1 MKRFVVA
8 CAACVAAGWGAMA
21 AGTDGDN
28 PIRLAFVGNS
38 ITRHPPRAELGWTN
52 DWGMAASAADK
63 DYVHLVARG
72 LEKRT
77 GRKVAFKIY
86 GSFWLEREYGNEEK
100 TRDALQGVV
109 SNRPEIVV
117 LAYGENVGGLTNAA
131 NIATYER
138 SYRRTVRMMKD
149 IGARV
154 VVRTPFWDMPH
165 QREVLR
171 RIAREEHVLFADCSD
186 LGQKPEMRADGR
198 FKHGGVAY
206 HPYDTGMAAMADRI
220 LAALVRNAAE
230 TAEMSVDF
238 TQPCGELKRLNGIV
252 NTIKLTQYANS
263 RIRAE
268 YAALE
273 PPYVRF
279 HDAALTNPG
288 AEVMDVS
295 RIFPLF
301 HLDENDPRNYDF
313 RPTDDLLALTRSFCT
328 EIEFKIG
335 ESIEHYEHRYRV
347 NPPTDRAKYARIC
360 LNIIRH
366 YNEGWADG
374 FRWNIRRW
382 SVWEEP
388 DNTKL
393 FNGDF
398 RKEFFPLYAEI
409 VRAIKEKYPDYQ
421 VGGCATRG
429 REMFRAEQFVSYCRE
444 QKLPLDFCSIT
455 DYRRALEPMFAVG
468 DELRRILDT
477 NGFSRTTIDLAE
489 WHYEPANWTPA
500 PGRDRMEVYR
510 ELTGANGGAFT
521 ASMLLLGQ
529 DSVYDRMLY
538 YLADDDGGFWGLRGG
553 EGGELNSHWYALKAF
568 ADLSRL
574 RHRVKTSAP
583 RERGYAAAATRAE
596 DGRAALMVAA
606 FCPSDSE
613 PVRVSVKGAGRPTEV
628 LLEDGEAH
636 RLSACDGWTFADGTL
651 TLPNAGRSAV
661 WLVTFG
667 GYRVLRLPHLE
678 GGKIAPKTDWT
689 RSDLVDED
697 GRLAFAFVV
706 PREMIV
712 RGSPLIERIRALT
725 RKTFGAVPEVY
736 GDDDNEKTSQAP
748 ALIAL
753 GMVGPI
759 RHPKLLAARFADDEE
774 AYAWLETLFRE
785 VK

>member
-1 MKRFVVA
+1 MKGLASLV
-8 CAACVAAGWGAMA
+8 
-21 AGTDGDN
+21 
-28 PIRLAFVGNS
+28 PIL
-38 ITRHPPRAELGWTN
+38 
-52 DWGMAASAADK
+52 SAAT
-63 DYVHLVARG
+63 LG
-72 LEKRT
+72 
-77 GRKVAFKIY
+77 
-86 GSFWLEREYGNEEK
+86 
-100 TRDALQGVV
+100 
-109 SNRPEIVV
+109 
-117 LAYGENVGGLTNAA
+117 
-131 NIATYER
+131 ATE
-138 SYRRTVRMMKD
+138 
-149 IGARV
+149 
-154 VVRTPFWDMPH
+154 
-165 QREVLR
+165 L
-171 RIAREEHVLFADCSD
+171 
-186 LGQKPEMRADGR
+186 
-198 FKHGGVAY
+198 
-206 HPYDTGMAAMADRI
+206 
-220 LAALVRNAAE
+220 
-230 TAEMSVDF
+230 SVDF
-238 TQPCGELKRLNGIV
+238 TQSCGELKRLNGVV
-252 NTIKLTQYANS
+252 NSIKLTQYANP
-263 RIRAE
+263 RIRSE
-268 YAALE
+268 FAALE
-273 PPYVRF
+273 VPYVRF
-279 HDAALTNPG
+279 HDAALANPG
-288 AEVMDVS
+288 AQVMDVS

-313 RPTDDLLALTRSFCT
+313 RPTDDLLALTRGFCT

-374 FRWNIRRW
+374 FRWGIRRW

-398 RKEFFPLYAEI
+398 NKEFFPLYAEI
-409 VRAIKEKYPDYQ
+409 ARAIKGRYPDCE

-455 DYRRALEPMFAVG
+455 DYRRTLEPMFAVG

-477 NGFSRTTIDLAE
+477 NGFNRTTIDLAE

-500 PGRDRMEVYR
+500 PGRARVEVGR
-510 ELTGANGGAFT
+510 ELAGVNGGAFT

-538 YLADDDGGFWGLRGG
+538 YHASGDGGFWGLRGG

-568 ADLSRL
+568 ADLARL

-596 DGRAALMVAA
+596 DGRAALLVAA
-606 FCPSDSE
+606 FRPTDSE
-613 PVRVSVKGAGRPTEV
+613 PIRIAVKGAERPTDV
-628 LLEDGEAH
+628 LLEDGEAY
-636 RLSACDGWTFADGTL
+636 RLSACEGWTFADGTL

-667 GYRVLRLPHLE
+667 GYRIPRVPHLE
-678 GGKIAPKTDWT
+678 GGKGELTANWE
-689 RSDLVDED
+689 RNDLVRED

-712 RGSPLIERIRALT
+712 RASPLIERVRALA

-736 GDDDNEKTSQAP
+736 GDDDNEKISQAS

-753 GMVGPI
+753 GQTAPI
-759 RHPKLLAARFADDEE
+759 RHAKALSFCQPDDEVYDRLAAFFLQLR
-774 AYAWLETLFRE
+774 
-785 VK
+785 

>member
-1 MKRFVVA
+1 MKKQSM
-8 CAACVAAGWGAMA
+8 MA
-21 AGTDGDN
+21 
-28 PIRLAFVGNS
+28 
-38 ITRHPPRAELGWTN
+38 
-52 DWGMAASAADK
+52 
-63 DYVHLVARG
+63 
-72 LEKRT
+72 
-77 GRKVAFKIY
+77 
-86 GSFWLEREYGNEEK
+86 
-100 TRDALQGVV
+100 VV
-109 SNRPEIVV
+109 SAVTV
-117 LAYGENVGGLTNAA
+117 LLTLGGTA
-131 NIATYER
+131 
-138 SYRRTVRMMKD
+138 
-149 IGARV
+149 
-154 VVRTPFWDMPH
+154 
-165 QREVLR
+165 
-171 RIAREEHVLFADCSD
+171 
-186 LGQKPEMRADGR
+186 
-198 FKHGGVAY
+198 
-206 HPYDTGMAAMADRI
+206 
-220 LAALVRNAAE
+220 
-230 TAEMSVDF
+230 AEMSVDF
-238 TQPCGELKRLNGIV
+238 TQPCGELKRLNGII
-252 NTIKLTQYANS
+252 NTIKLTQYANP

-409 VRAIKEKYPDYQ
+409 ARAIKGKHPDYQ

-455 DYRRALEPMFAVG
+455 DYRRTLEPMFAVG

-477 NGFSRTTIDLAE
+477 NGFTRTTIDLAE
-489 WHYEPANWTPA
+489 WHYEPANWSPA
-500 PGRDRMEVYR
+500 PGRDRVEVCR
-510 ELTGANGGAFT
+510 ELAGVNGGAFT

-538 YLADDDGGFWGLRGG
+538 YHASGDGGFWGLRGG

-568 ADLSRL
+568 ADLARL

-583 RERGYAAAATRAE
+583 RERGFAAAATRAE

-606 FCPSDSE
+606 FNPTDSE
-613 PVRVSVKGAGRPTEV
+613 PVRIAVKGAGRPTEV
-628 LLEDGEAH
+628 LLEDGATH
-636 RLSACDGWTFADGTL
+636 RLSPCDGWTFADGAL

-667 GYRVLRLPHLE
+667 GYKALRLAHLE
-678 GGKIAPKTDWT
+678 GGKTVQKTDWK
-689 RSDLVDED
+689 RSDFVGGD

-706 PREMIV
+706 PRGMITSA
-712 RGSPLIERIRALT
+712 SPVIDRARALAK
-725 RKTFGAVPEVY
+725 RTFGAVPEVY
-736 GDDDNEKTSQAP
+736 GDDDNEKISQAP
-748 ALIAL
+748 ALVAL
-753 GMVGPI
+753 GMVGPV
-759 RHPKLLAARFADDEE
+759 RHPKLLSLRFADDEE
-774 AYAWLETLFRE
+774 AYARLEAFLGQLR
-785 VK
+785 